1 MSDQD
6 LVARAQAGQTHAFGL
21 LVERHQD
28 IAFSVALRLCGDRET
43 AREVTQKA
51 FIRAWRGIGS
61 FRHDAR
67 FSTWLHR
74 IVVNTANSHLGR
86 RSTTEPIEAA
96 DDAIDTVFPD
106 GFEALRRE
114 ERVRW
119 LRAGLAALNE
129 IDAIVLTSFYLEE
142 RSIAEVAE
150 ATGLTEANVKVRLH
164 RARGRLRRELKRT
177 MNTDDL

>member
-21 LVERHQD
+21 LVTCHQD
-28 IAFSVALRLCGDRET
+28 MAFSVALRLCGDRQT
-43 AREVTQKA
+43 AQDVTQKA
-51 FIRAWRGIGS
+51 FVRAWRSIGG

-74 IVVNTANSHLGR
+74 IVVNTATSHLGR
-86 RSTTEPIEAA
+86 RPVTEDLEAVQEA
-96 DDAIDTVFPD
+96 VDTVFPT
-106 GFEALRRE
+106 GFETLRRE

-119 LRAGLAALNE
+119 LRAGLTTLKE

-142 RSIAEVAE
+142 RSVAEVAE

-164 RARGRLRRELKRT
+164 RARGRLRTALERT